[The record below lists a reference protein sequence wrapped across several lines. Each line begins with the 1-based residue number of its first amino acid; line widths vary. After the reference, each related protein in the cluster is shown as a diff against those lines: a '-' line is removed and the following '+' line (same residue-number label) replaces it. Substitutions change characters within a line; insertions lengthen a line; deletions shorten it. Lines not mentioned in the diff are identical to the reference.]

1 MPHRPEIRLTGA
13 VGPQSETDGFVPRLE
28 SLRGVAALIVAMYH
42 IGQSPVGGSYLLIAN
57 PRPPTSVASVRL
69 LRTFLDLTDGT
80 AAVIFFLVLSG
91 FVLTQS
97 LARGPQQ
104 PGFLARRFV
113 LARLFRIYPA
123 VFASILVFAPV
134 DMIAWGSS
142 PDLGTM
148 MANMLLWKRT
158 LNGAMWSLQL
168 EVLAIPLILAA
179 YLVRARW
186 LRRGPSIVLFMALLL
201 VGLSFSRGWG
211 DLLKPNGPGLHFMY
225 AFLFG
230 ALAADFGRGL
240 AGRLTTIRTSLGVG
254 ASIMVFMMACPL
266 LGSTSNWRVII
277 EAASAAAL
285 VALVSFGPR
294 VALLGLL
301 DTRPMHY
308 LGRVSYSFYLLHPL
322 TLAVLWQIPGPL
334 SWLLDRG
341 VPSLVLAFLLLGAST
356 AVTAVLAGLS
366 YTYVEKPGIAAG
378 LMIFRRPPI
387 IAPAGESP

>member
-1 MPHRPEIRLTGA
+1 
-13 VGPQSETDGFVPRLE
+13 VGPRSETNGFVPRLE
-28 SLRGVAALIVAMYH
+28 SLRGVAALMVAMYH
-42 IGQSPVGGSYLLIAN
+42 IAQSPVGDGYLLMAN

-69 LRTFLDLTDGT
+69 LRTLLDLTDGT
-80 AAVIFFLVLSG
+80 AAVIFFFVLSG

-97 LARGPQQ
+97 LSRGPQQ
-104 PGFLARRFV
+104 TGSLCCRFV

-123 VFASILVFAPV
+123 VFASVLVFAPV
-134 DMIAWGSS
+134 DMIAWGGNA
-142 PDLGTM
+142 DVGTM
-148 MANMLLWKRT
+148 VANMLLWKRT

-186 LRRGPSIVLFMALLL
+186 PHRGPSIVLFMALLL
-201 VGLSFSRGWG
+201 VGLSFSGEWG
-211 DLLKPNGPGLHFMY
+211 GLLQPNGPGLHFMY

-230 ALAADFGRGL
+230 ALAADVGRSL
-240 AGRLTTIRTSLGVG
+240 SGRLTRSRASLGVG

-266 LGSTSNWRVII
+266 LGPTSNWRVII
-277 EAASAAAL
+277 EAAGAAVL

-294 VALLGLL
+294 IALLGFL

-341 VPSLVLAFLLLGAST
+341 VPSAVLALLLLGAST

-366 YTYVEKPGIAAG
+366 YAYVEKPGIAAG
-378 LMIFRRPPI
+378 RMIFRRPPV